1 MSNMRKKSWVPVWA
15 IIIAS
20 IFIATQYGKVPPSQP
35 SMIECLGISYTMQ
48 GLLMTA
54 FSAAAVVMALVG
66 GTLIDRFGARKVVS
80 AALAVSIVGNILG
93 ILVTSDAGLLV
104 SRVLEGTGYG
114 VTMTAGPVIISAW
127 YEPAKRGLASGVW
140 GANVGVGMLICTGAA
155 NPILA
160 ATDWTGMW
168 IFGLVGA
175 VLALA
180 LVAICVTMPADED
193 RMDKFLDDG
202 TEAVDDTEH
211 NVLWGY
217 LAPLPILGA
226 IMFFLVGGATDAF
239 NSFTVTYLNVELGND
254 YGFANSVAFVA
265 SIGLL
270 VGAVIMGF
278 VFAKVKDKGMALIV
292 NIVLA
297 AICLFAW
304 FAVDLPEAA
313 TYALGFVT
321 GCVLGAVPTAFFA
334 IPTIAARSKG
344 TIGAATAVIVLG
356 QNMGTL
362 VIPTVV
368 GVVLDSSGYH
378 MAAMTMGGVAAVA
391 FVIAII
397 WRVMYNKREATKA

>member
-1 MSNMRKKSWVPVWA
+1 MKKKAAWIPVWA

-20 IFIATQYGKVPPSQP
+20 ILISFEYGKVPPSQP
-35 SMIECLGISYTMQ
+35 SMIECLGISYTTQ

-54 FSAAAVVMALVG
+54 FSAAAIVMGLVG

-80 AALAVSIVGNILG
+80 VALIISIVGNIFSLFF
-93 ILVTSDAGLLV
+93 TSDAAILAA
-104 SRVLEGTGYG
+104 RIMEGVGYG
-114 VTMTAGPVIISAW
+114 ATMTAGPVIISAW

-160 ATDWTGMW
+160 ATDWSGMW
-168 IFGLVGA
+168 IFSLVGA
-175 VLALA
+175 LLALA
-180 LVAICVTMPADED
+180 LTAICVTMPAEEN

-202 TEAVDDTEH
+202 SEAVEETGH
-211 NVLWGY
+211 GVLWGY

-239 NSFTVTYLNVELGND
+239 NSFTVTYLNVELGHE

-278 VFAKVKDKGMALIV
+278 VFAKAKDKGLALVV
-292 NIVLA
+292 NIALA
-297 AICLFAW
+297 AACLFAW
-304 FAVDLPEAA
+304 FAIDLPQAA
-313 TYALGFVT
+313 TYVLGFFT

-362 VIPTVV
+362 VVPTVV
-368 GVVLDSSGYH
+368 GMVLDASGYH
-378 MAAMTMGGVAAVA
+378 TAAVVMGGVSVVALAIAVA
-391 FVIAII
+391 
-397 WRVMYNKREATKA
+397 WRHMYNKRETAIG